1 MRNLKW
7 SHSPSD
13 CGLGLRLGKKRPV
26 DIPRWYKYHQLAE
39 TLPGRVDKEQHW
51 HCQPRLSSRVTHH
64 ISEIGGRKISDS
76 LDYFLSVPVSRFSTL
91 CPDEKRQI
99 QLDNGNAL
107 QWWEM
112 SWYPD
117 DIPTSEAALPC
128 VSLGPDTF
136 VTILSS
142 PSCHNSTHSETET
155 IFHKTHQASCCFK
168 NLNKRQK
175 LCMSNNMRS
184 SFQI

>member
-7 SHSPSD
+7 SNSPSD
-13 CGLGLRLGKKRPV
+13 CGLGLRLGKKRPG

-99 QLDNGNAL
+99 QLDDGNAL
-107 QWWEM
+107 QWWDDGILM
-112 SWYPD
+112 TSPHQRQHYPVSAWAQTHLSQYC
-117 DIPTSEAALPC
+117 PLPL
-128 VSLGPDTF
+128 VITPLTRRQRQYFIKHIKHRVVLRISKK
-136 VTILSS
+136 S
-142 PSCHNSTHSETET
+142 
-155 IFHKTHQASCCFK
+155 
-168 NLNKRQK
+168 QK

-184 SFQI
+184 SSQV